1 MLCALDAMKTEHMS
15 GLGLI
20 QMQKSRVTQAE
31 LENEWP
37 GVACF
42 FYQFYACT
50 CADDLQLSEQVS
62 MSKCQNVSRFKLTEG
77 YFL

>member
-1 MLCALDAMKTEHMS
+1 
-15 GLGLI
+15 
-20 QMQKSRVTQAE
+20 MQKSRVSQAE

-37 GVACF
+37 GPACF

-50 CADDLQLSEQVS
+50 CADDLQLTEQAS
-62 MSKCQNVSRFKLTEG
+62 MSKCQNVLRFKLTEG